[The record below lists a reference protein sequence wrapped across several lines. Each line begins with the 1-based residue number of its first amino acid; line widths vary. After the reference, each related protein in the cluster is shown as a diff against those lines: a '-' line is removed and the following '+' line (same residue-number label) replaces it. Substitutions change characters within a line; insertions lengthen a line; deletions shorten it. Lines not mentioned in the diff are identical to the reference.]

1 MAGLCQSATAQDKW
15 DLRKMVDYAVANNI
29 GVQQAAIQA
38 NISQLNYQQNKLGQY
53 PTAAFNG
60 STSFNNGRNQ
70 DPTSFNLITQ
80 SYIGAG
86 LQLQSSAD
94 IFNWFSKNNAVLAS
108 QWQYEAAK
116 ANTDKLKNDISLA
129 VANNYLQVLLAR
141 EQQAIAEV
149 QLKQTQAQ
157 LANTRKLVNAGA
169 LPELNAAE
177 LEAQEALDNAN
188 FISARGNATLAI
200 LQLKNNMN
208 MDADLPFD
216 VVAPPVDL
224 IPIENIADLQ
234 PDAVYALAIK
244 NLPQQRVNAFNLKAA
259 IKLADAA
266 KGRLYPSI
274 GAFGGLSSN
283 FINTKS
289 PIYAPTGSYSSSA
302 FSPQVTIGGI
312 AYKVNSPDYTLA
324 GQKSTPFF
332 SQLDNNF
339 RQQVG
344 LTLSV
349 PILSGG
355 QLRKNYE
362 RSKYDIKT
370 AELQQVADNQKIKQD
385 IYQAYNSA
393 TVALEKFT
401 AAQKRVMASQR
412 TLEFAQKRY
421 DVGMLGTFELITQ
434 QNNLFAAKLQTV
446 LNQYDYVFKMK
457 VLEFYKGQGL
467 KL

>member
-1 MAGLCQSATAQDKW
+1 MALFCQSALTQEQW
-15 DLRKMVDYAVANNI
+15 DLRKIVEYAVANNI
-29 GVQQAAIQA
+29 SVQQAAIQA

-53 PTAAFNG
+53 PAAALNG

-86 LQLQSSAD
+86 LQLQSNAD
-94 IFNWFSKNNAVLAS
+94 IFNWFSKKNAVLAS

-141 EQQAIAEV
+141 EQLAIAEV

-188 FISARGNATLAI
+188 LISARGTATLAL
-200 LQLKNNMN
+200 LQLKANMN
-208 MDADLPFD
+208 MEADIAFD
-216 VVAPPVDL
+216 LVAPPVDL

-259 IKLADAA
+259 IKLSESAR
-266 KGRLYPSI
+266 GRMYPSI

-283 FINTKS
+283 FINTKI
-289 PIYAPTGSYSSSA
+289 PIYSPTGTYSSSF
-302 FSPQVTIGGI
+302 FSPQVSIGGI
-312 AYKVNSPDYTLA
+312 DYKVNSPDYIVA
-324 GQKSTPFF
+324 GKKSTPFF
-332 SQLDNNF
+332 NQLNNNF

-355 QLRKNYE
+355 QLRKTYE
-362 RSKYDIKT
+362 RSKYDIKS

-393 TVALEKFT
+393 TVALEKFN
-401 AAQKRVMASQR
+401 AAQKRVKASQR